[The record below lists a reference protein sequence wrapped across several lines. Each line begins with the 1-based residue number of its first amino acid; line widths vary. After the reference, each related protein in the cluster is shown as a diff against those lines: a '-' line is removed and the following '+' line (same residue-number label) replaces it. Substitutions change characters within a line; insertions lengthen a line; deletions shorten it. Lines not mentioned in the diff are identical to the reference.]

1 MKKEELRYDPV
12 HDKIAEIIDYIDNNK
27 NRAIQIVVVV
37 ALTVGGWGYFS
48 GLQKDR
54 VNMSKGLVGVAQNA
68 YNAGQTDISISELKN
83 IVEEYSGSDAANQ
96 ALAYLMKDS
105 YLSSDDEGI
114 MSLVEA
120 FGTSTSDGVLNAG
133 IYETLGNVSM
143 NMDDNAAAV
152 NNFKKA
158 DKLSSTNGL
167 NLRFKIDLSIALI
180 ASENFSSA
188 VSVLNE
194 ILSIEDINYSDKNK
208 AEELLALANF
218 SKDN

>member
-12 HDKIAEIIDYIDNNK
+12 HDRIAAIIDYIDNNK
-27 NRAIQIVVVV
+27 NIAIQIVAVV
-37 ALTVGGWGYFS
+37 ALTVGGWGYYS
-48 GLQKDR
+48 GLQKDK
-54 VNMSKGLVGVAQNA
+54 VNISKALVGVAQNA
-68 YNAGQTDISISELKN
+68 YNAGQTDIAISELKN

-105 YLSSDDEGI
+105 YLSNDDEGI
-114 MSLVEA
+114 ISLAEA

-143 NMDDNAAAV
+143 NMDDNDAAV

-158 DKLSSTNGL
+158 DKLSSTVGL
-167 NLRFKIDLSIALI
+167 NLRYKIDLSIALI
-180 ASENFSSA
+180 ASGNFNDA

-194 ILSIEDINYSDKNK
+194 ILSIEEINYSDKNK
-208 AEELLALANF
+208 AEELLALSNF

>member
-12 HDKIAEIIDYIDNNK
+12 HAKIAAIIDYIDNNK
-27 NRAIQIVVVV
+27 NIAIQIVAVV
-37 ALTVGGWGYFS
+37 ALTVGGWGYYS
-48 GLQKDR
+48 GLQKDK
-54 VNMSKGLVGVAQNA
+54 VNISKALVGVAQNA

-105 YLSSDDEGI
+105 YLSNDDEGI
-114 MSLVEA
+114 ISLAEV
-120 FGTSTSDGVLNAG
+120 FGMSTSDGVLNAG

-143 NMDDNAAAV
+143 NMDNNDAAV

-158 DKLSSTNGL
+158 DKLSSTVGL
-167 NLRFKIDLSIALI
+167 NLRYKIDLSIALI
-180 ASENFSSA
+180 ASGNFNDA

-194 ILSIEDINYSDKNK
+194 ILSIEEINYSDKNK
-208 AEELLALANF
+208 AEELLALSNS

>member
-12 HDKIAEIIDYIDNNK
+12 HDKISAIIDYIDNNK
-27 NRAIQIVVVV
+27 NIAIQIVAVV
-37 ALTVGGWGYFS
+37 ALTVGGWGYYS
-48 GLQKDR
+48 GLQKDK
-54 VNMSKGLVGVAQNA
+54 VNISKALVGVAQNA
-68 YNAGQTDISISELKN
+68 YNAGQSDISISELKN

-96 ALAYLMKDS
+96 ALAYLIKDL
-105 YLSSDDEGI
+105 YLSNDDEGI
-114 MSLVEA
+114 ISLTEA

-143 NMDDNAAAV
+143 NMDDNDAAV

-158 DKLSSTNGL
+158 DKLSSTVGL
-167 NLRFKIDLSIALI
+167 NLRYKIDLSIALI
-180 ASENFSSA
+180 ASGNFNDA

-194 ILSIEDINYSDKNK
+194 ILSIEEINYSDKNK
-208 AEELLALANF
+208 ADELLALANF

>member
-12 HDKIAEIIDYIDNNK
+12 HDKIAAIIDYIDNNK

-54 VNMSKGLVGVAQNA
+54 LNISKALVGVAQNA
-68 YNAGQTDISISELKN
+68 YNAGQTDIAISELKN

-105 YLSSDDEGI
+105 YLSSDDEAI

-120 FGTSTSDGVLNAG
+120 FGTSTSNGVLNAG

-143 NMDDNAAAV
+143 NMDDIAAAV

-180 ASENFSSA
+180 ASENFSGA

-194 ILSIEDINYSDKNK
+194 ILSIEEINYSDKNK
-208 AEELLALANF
+208 AEALLALATF